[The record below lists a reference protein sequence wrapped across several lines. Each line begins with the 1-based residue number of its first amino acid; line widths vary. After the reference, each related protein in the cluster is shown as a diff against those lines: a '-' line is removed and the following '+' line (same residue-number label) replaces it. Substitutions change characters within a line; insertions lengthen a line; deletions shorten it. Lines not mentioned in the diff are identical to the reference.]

1 MLFLKIPAV
10 KKKFNIPDQIIHTP
24 EDFKPKGFREGWREG
39 TFISNFSCAQYSEKD
54 EEKVTIYLYKV
65 IAHSDDSGCKWSRSV
80 RLMCPVTVF
89 SVSVSVSVQ

>member
-39 TFISNFSCAQYSEKD
+39 TFISNFHVLNTQKRMKRRLRFICTKLLHTQTTVDANGLGLCA
-54 EEKVTIYLYKV
+54 
-65 IAHSDDSGCKWSRSV
+65 
-80 RLMCPVTVF
+80 
-89 SVSVSVSVQ
+89 